1 MKLRTALPI
10 LSASASVMVLCL
22 GVAFGTDARAQE
34 ASPGYDSPRDAA
46 SGSMNQ
52 LSMRASR
59 MLSSPT
65 QPVIGAPVV
74 GGTGQR
80 GAQEEEEPART
91 PAPEFET
98 GTDYQPVSPRTRVT
112 FNLEDA
118 DLPDLVRLIS
128 TITGKRFILPGKLRS
143 IKATVYAPTKVSVAE
158 AYNAFLS
165 ILDVNGMTVVPSG
178 RYLKIQDS
186 ANIENQPIPLY
197 TGGSPT
203 PVADRFVTRLHQLT
217 NLSAEDAATLLT
229 RFKSSA
235 GSVTAYAPSNTLIIT
250 DTGRQIRRMLRL
262 LENVD
267 IPRTGEQ
274 IWIEPIHHAD
284 AADIAARLQEI
295 FPSSGGSSA
304 RPATAAMESAAAR
317 RARTRAAAMMTATA
331 GSAAATV
338 GARRGESRITNIIS
352 DERTNSLI
360 VLATERAYLRI
371 VEMVRH
377 LDIPLEGEGR
387 IHVHYV
393 QNGDASE
400 VATTLQALLGGGGAT
415 ASAGM
420 SSAMRTTAA
429 AAGGLPDLFDGQIAV
444 TTHEPTNALV
454 ITSSLHDYAALRR
467 VIERLDRPRRQVFIE
482 AVVMELSVNR
492 SSSLGLNFHGGV
504 PNLAGDGSLSVLGR
518 GAGTSLGFPA
528 SAELEG
534 LALGVR
540 GPDIEGFELPGLGRI
555 PSFGVALNAI
565 AESGDANVLS
575 TPHIIAMDNVQAEIN
590 VGQNIPL
597 QTNGIPG
604 GLGGLAGLAGGAAGA
619 QGGLAGLAGLAGG
632 LGGGGG
638 QRQDVGTIIRVTP
651 HINEHDEIRLEIEEE
666 ISELGATSGELGV
679 ATINRRTAKTEVMVR
694 DQQTVVIGGL
704 VRESITQNETKIPI
718 LGDIPLL
725 GALFRSQSETRQ
737 KNNLLLFLTPYIIR
751 DMRDMRAIY
760 ERKMRER
767 QEFLDRYFVFGDTD
781 YEPPVDYSRTR
792 GLVAEIINELAEL
805 QEEEDLEAAL
815 AAQPPPEHV
824 PRAPIGTYENDDEA
838 QDGDIIIGPDE
849 EDTPIPISPTV
860 TPTAILNQPNG
871 QE

>member
-22 GVAFGTDARAQE
+22 GVAFGTARAQE
-34 ASPGYDSPRDAA
+34 ASPGYGQAR
-46 SGSMNQ
+46 GSAGTMNQ
-52 LSMRASR
+52 LSMRP
-59 MLSSPT
+59 SPMA
-65 QPVIGAPVV
+65 VIGAPLL
-74 GGTGQR
+74 GGSR
-80 GAQEEEEPART
+80 GAQEAEEPART

-203 PVADRFVTRLHQLT
+203 PVADRFITRLHQLT
-217 NLSAEDAATLLT
+217 NLSAEDAATLLG

-262 LENVD
+262 LENID
-267 IPRTGEQ
+267 LPRTGEQ
-274 IWIEPIHHAD
+274 IWIEPIHYAD
-284 AADIAARLQEI
+284 AADIASRLQEI
-295 FPSSGGSSA
+295 FPSSGTSA
-304 RPATAAMESAAAR
+304 TPMAAAMESAAAR
-317 RARTRAAAMMTATA
+317 RARTRAAAMMTAAATA
-331 GSAAATV
+331 SGPATV
-338 GARRGESRITNIIS
+338 GARRGESRITNIIA

-360 VLATERAYLRI
+360 VLATERAYMRI
-371 VEMVRH
+371 VEMIRH

-400 VATTLQALLGGGGAT
+400 VATTLQALLGGGGSTPA
-415 ASAGM
+415 AMGM
-420 SSAMRTTAA
+420 TTAMRSAAA

-604 GLGGLAGLAGGAAGA
+604 GLGGLAGLAGGAAGGA

-632 LGGGGG
+632 LGGVGGG

-666 ISELGATSGELGV
+666 ISELGATTGELGV

-767 QEFLDRYFVFGDTD
+767 QEFLDRYFVFGDAD

-792 GLVAEIINELAEL
+792 GLVAEIINELAEI
-805 QEEEDLEAAL
+805 QEEEALEAAL
-815 AAQPPPEHV
+815 AAEPPPEHV
-824 PRAPIGTYENDDEA
+824 PRTPIGTYEGDDEGGS
-838 QDGDIIIGPDE
+838 GDIIIGPE
-849 EDTPIPISPTV
+849 EEAPIPISPTI
-860 TPTAILNQPNG
+860 TPTPVLNQATG
-871 QE
+871 QQ